1 MAVALVLVASACAWV
16 GPRPAGDPPAG
27 SELVGCD
34 RAADTLVITNSSH
47 LDPSCDYTGGVRI
60 TASDVTFDCRGALI
74 RGATSGTGITIV
86 SSADVD
92 MADVTVQNCRTS
104 GFLNG
109 IRATRT
115 GFRDLAAGVEYDHHL
130 SDVMIKDSTVV
141 GSRGVGIFVDGYVT
155 RVTLT
160 GLIVSGAGSTGI
172 YLETGSR
179 ENTVAGN
186 AFINNGYIEN
196 GPAGS
201 LYDFA
206 GTTLA
211 FWGTGRE
218 GLAIDGSSDNVVRDN
233 YFHGNSAGGI
243 FLYTNC
249 GEYPDR
255 TRYFE
260 RRYPSD
266 RNLITNNV
274 FDGGWTAVWV
284 GSRMGE
290 NVFPMECSNPPYF
303 EGPVTQYILDRA
315 DDNVIRANQFDGPD
329 YGVRVEDDGTQ
340 VLDNLFLGPDGRHHA
355 IVVGTPHRTQYLGE
369 PVRNARIEGNRSEI
383 IANPNPFRWVHGVD
397 GLTDVGNT
405 AFGVPTSVCEG
416 MTLPRG
422 PFVMALEVGLPNP
435 DGSIPPRPD
444 LTFPVLD
451 ALPPC
456 APAN

>member
-1 MAVALVLVASACAWV
+1 MLI
-16 GPRPAGDPPAG
+16 
-27 SELVGCD
+27 ECD
-34 RAADTLVITNSSH
+34 HAAAPLVIAVTSH
-47 LDPSCDYTGGVRI
+47 LDPACDYTGGVTI
-60 TASDVTFDCRGALI
+60 TASDITFDCQGAVI
-74 RGATSGTGITIV
+74 RGTTSGTGITIV
-86 SSADVD
+86 SPVDVD
-92 MADVTVQNCRTS
+92 MSNVTVQNCRTA

-109 IRATRT
+109 IRMTRT
-115 GFRDLAAGVEYDHHL
+115 GFRDLAAGVEYEHHL
-130 SDVMIKDSTVV
+130 RDIVIKDTSVV
-141 GSRGVGIFVDGYVT
+141 GSRGVGVYVDAYVT

-186 AFINNGYIEN
+186 SFINNGFVEN
-196 GPAGS
+196 GPGGS
-201 LYDFA
+201 LYDFG

-218 GLAIDGSSDNVVRDN
+218 GLAIDGSSNNVVRDN
-233 YFHGNSAGGI
+233 WFHGNSAGGI

-266 RNLITNNV
+266 RNVITNNV
-274 FDGGWTAVWV
+274 FDSGWTGVWV

-290 NVFPMECSNPPYF
+290 NVFPMECSNVPYF
-303 EGPVTQYILDRA
+303 EAPVTQYTLDRA
-315 DDNVIRANQFDGPD
+315 ADNVIRGNQFNGPD

-340 VLDNLFLGPDGRHHA
+340 VLDNLFLGPDAGHHA
-355 IVVGTPHRTQYLGE
+355 IVVGTPYRTQYLSD
-369 PVRNARIEGNRSEI
+369 PVHNTRIQGNKSEI
-383 IANPNPFRWVHGVD
+383 VGNPNPFRWVHGVD
-397 GLTDVGNT
+397 GLVDLDNT
-405 AFGVPTSVCEG
+405 ALGLPTAICEG
-416 MTLPRG
+416 VTLPRG

-444 LTFPVLD
+444 LAFPVLGP
-451 ALPPC
+451 LPPC
-456 APAN
+456 VGAT